1 MVIKQSCCY
10 RRCPARRQTFKS
22 RNYGWGAPNTED
34 IGCPVE
40 SRQRCVLVSN
50 QSPRTLSDADKEK
63 RIEYHCAVLSTRLAK
78 GITQA
83 LSVSKTVFWT
93 DSSYVCY
100 WVCNTGRNFKPF
112 VANCISEIHDTTDP
126 EQWRHVPG
134 EVNPADL
141 PTRGL
146 LVSELIKSK
155 LWLEGPDFLQ
165 AQESSWPEKL
175 PKPRMP
181 ENAEVLEKN
190 LEQRTHLT
198 DQAEKA
204 NVQTEETTDH
214 ADRLAPTRF
223 SSYSRLLHVTGWV
236 CRFITN
242 CQSAKDSRESSKFTY
257 T

>member
-1 MVIKQSCCY
+1 M
-10 RRCPARRQTFKS
+10 
-22 RNYGWGAPNTED
+22 RNT
-34 IGCPVE
+34 
-40 SRQRCVLVSN
+40 S
-50 QSPRTLSDADKEK
+50 
-63 RIEYHCAVLSTRLAK
+63 
-78 GITQA
+78 
-83 LSVSKTVFWT
+83 
-93 DSSYVCY
+93 
-100 WVCNTGRNFKPF
+100 RNFKPF
-112 VANCISEIHDTTDP
+112 VANRISEIHDTTDP
-126 EQWRHVPG
+126 EKWRHVPG
-134 EVNPADL
+134 EVNPADI
-141 PTRGL
+141 PTGGS

-214 ADRLAPTRF
+214 ADRLDPTRF

-236 CRFITN
+236 CRFTTN
-242 CQSAKDSRESSKFTY
+242 YRSAKDSRESSDLLTRDELINAEQVWLRRAQVEAFPQGVKEKTLRQTDDNGILRVNGRLKYAEDLPFDARHPILLPRSHPVT
-257 T
+257 TLIINSERPILGP